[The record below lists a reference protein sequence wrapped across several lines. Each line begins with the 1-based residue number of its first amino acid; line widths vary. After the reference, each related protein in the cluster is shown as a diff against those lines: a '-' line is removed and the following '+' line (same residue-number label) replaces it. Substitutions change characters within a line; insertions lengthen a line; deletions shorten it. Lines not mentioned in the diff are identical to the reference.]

1 MKNLFDI
8 KDKVIVITG
17 GCGILGKNIANYL
30 AEQGAKIV
38 ILDRVEEAGRELEA
52 ELNRKSEARMKKKAR
67 KNATSF
73 LTKARHIP
81 NVSILPATVMSL
93 SASGS
98 IRKECLTSSL

>member
-52 ELNRKSEARMKKKAR
+52 ELNNLNPNKQFMEH
-67 KNATSF
+67 F
-73 LTKARHIP
+73 LSQFNKTIVG
-81 NVSILPATVMSL
+81 N
-93 SASGS
+93 
-98 IRKECLTSSL
+98 

>member
-52 ELNRKSEARMKKKAR
+52 ELNRKSFRPSSVLRSSSVVRKALGP
-67 KNATSF
+67 F
-73 LTKARHIP
+73 
-81 NVSILPATVMSL
+81 
-93 SASGS
+93 
-98 IRKECLTSSL
+98 TSSSRLSR